1 MSGGQDYGCT
11 SEGLESRSG
20 GGIIKNLN
28 RRRIEGS
35 YANTAEKAKEEIL
48 AAIPE
53 GASVFRCSSMTAVGM
68 GLWKDKAQLPG
79 VEVLDPSFFKVA
91 LN

>member
-1 MSGGQDYGCT
+1 M
-11 SEGLESRSG
+11 
-20 GGIIKNLN
+20 
-28 RRRIEGS
+28 EGS

-53 GASVFRCSSMTAVGM
+53 GGASVFRCGSMTAVGM
-68 GLWKDKAQLPG
+68 GLWEDMAQLPG
-79 VEVLDPSFFKVA
+79 AEVLDPSPFKVA

>member
-1 MSGGQDYGCT
+1 LSGGQDYGCT
-11 SEGLESRSG
+11 SEGLESRSC

-48 AAIPE
+48 AATPV
-53 GASVFRCSSMTAVGM
+53 GASVFRCGPMTAVGM
-68 GLWKDKAQLPG
+68 GLWEDKAQLPG